1 MVGLKLRR
9 LRECR
14 GFSRDEM
21 AERMNMDRS
30 TYGRYESGETKPTVD
45 RLHEFA
51 AALNVAVEE
60 LVSPDP
66 IVLTIHQAHG
76 TQVGN
81 GYNVRFTQHVVSEE
95 FVKDVMTRID
105 RVIDQQN
112 ALNEKLIALLDR
124 VMTAK

>member
-1 MVGLKLRR
+1 MVGLKLKR

-14 GFSRDEM
+14 GISREEM
-21 AERMNMDRS
+21 ADRLNMERS

-81 GYNVRFTQHVVSEE
+81 GYNVRFTQHVVSED
-95 FVKDVMTRID
+95 FVKDVMVRID

-112 ALNEKLIALLDR
+112 TLNEKLIALLDK
-124 VMTAK
+124 VMSGR